1 MSNRKFG
8 SENLGGKTIF
18 ENAEHKIYFEVETFG
33 RKTSVVWN
41 NKYSDSIHVN
51 PNHVNSNQLIT
62 ATLTNVISINDSAY
76 I

>member
-18 ENAEHKIYFEVETFG
+18 ENAEHKMYFEVEIFG
-33 RKTSVVWN
+33 RKNSVVWN
-41 NKYSDSIHVN
+41 HKYSDSIHVD
-51 PNHVNSNQLIT
+51 PNHVDSNQFIT
-62 ATLTNVISINDSAY
+62 ANLTNIISINDSAY